1 MTAKTCA
8 ACDCPIDAGAIR
20 VKLGQSIVEVCCD
33 ECARALREAD
43 ASKGATQHEMT
54 AREARS

>member
-8 ACDCPIDAGAIR
+8 ACDCPLNAGAIQ

-33 ECARALREAD
+33 DCARALREAD
-43 ASKGATQHEMT
+43 AFNGANQQ
-54 AREARS
+54 EAATRQPS

>member
-8 ACDCPIDAGAIR
+8 ACDCPLDAGAIK
-20 VKLGQSIVEVCCD
+20 VKLGHSTVEVCCD

-43 ASKGATQHEMT
+43 ASKGANRQEAT
-54 AREARS
+54 ARKG